1 MNAPT
6 VNPLAVSLATVEP
19 TWEHALRVWWSWQW
33 RILVATILLGIF
45 TNVWLG
51 TLAWAI
57 GLTGRGLAIASQVLS
72 FVFSGLVS
80 LYLFKDI
87 LDKDFGRFRVCI
99 VPKDLPPR

>member
-6 VNPLAVSLATVEP
+6 VNPLAVSLATLEP

-45 TNVWLG
+45 TNFWLSTAG
-51 TLAWAI
+51 GAI
-57 GLTGRGLAIASQVLS
+57 GLNARGFAIASQVLS

-87 LDKDFGRFRVCI
+87 LDRNFGRFRVCI
-99 VPKDLPPR
+99 IPRDLPPQ